1 MTSGNE
7 AWRSDRA
14 SLGSRS
20 DSVTDVPAAS
30 PQYLNVVSLAMD
42 RVAGTNL
49 LEVRVEVAQPIDRAA
64 ITGSAMVLLT
74 IGSVNPHRYTISSPG
89 GDDTYSIPLWGTL
102 TNDPAASFS
111 GKTITMYVLQDL
123 LTVGTG
129 PLEVRVTTYNGNASV
144 DGAAITAELDLP
156 ARSIRTDLS
165 AASGASL
172 AGRPIAESFTL
183 SPISVT
189 DVWYQVRAAYNL
201 REDEWDGVA
210 VYQNFFTDLV
220 TYAGAYSTVGNPG
233 VDNIA
238 SRGGYGTRFGRSP
251 AVMHMNKIAYSPNRD
266 EKAASHVVMHEFGHH
281 WLYFLRFRD
290 GATNSTMLNPLG
302 GHPAQYV
309 DTRAAFPVYGSDD
322 SSVMGGGTFRT
333 NADGSFTSTP
343 YASYG
348 YSWHDLYLMGLATAS
363 EVQPWYYIADSQPRL
378 ADAYYPPQNRT
389 FAGTRKDVTID
400 QVIAAMGARTPAY
413 PNTQRNFR
421 VLFVL
426 LADPSREPLPEEM
439 EQMQL
444 YRRLLEE
451 NFRTATAGRAGVS
464 TTFPL
469 LPPGPRRRA
478 SGK

>member
-1 MTSGNE
+1 MLRPAHFLLSAIVVFSLSVAAEERFVCGTSPAEIARDEAQAQWSQARRLERLSAGEGGAAAITTRDNVVIVNADDVNAPFRRPFDLAGKSLTFTPSGDGYSVTAGESQYDEARGALTSFGAERSIEYTLRGFELPLFGANVKKLYISRNNAISLEPLPADSFPQYTDLELATQRKTIIAPLLTTSTIQPDAPTLWISETTDALLVTWRMARTNHTYDVQARLAKNGQIRFSYRTADVWSASVVMTSGNE

-210 VYQNFFTDLV
+210 VYQNFFT
-220 TYAGAYSTVGNPG
+220 
-233 VDNIA
+233 
-238 SRGGYGTRFGRSP
+238 
-251 AVMHMNKIAYSPNRD
+251 
-266 EKAASHVVMHEFGHH
+266 
-281 WLYFLRFRD
+281 
-290 GATNSTMLNPLG
+290 
-302 GHPAQYV
+302 
-309 DTRAAFPVYGSDD
+309 
-322 SSVMGGGTFRT
+322 
-333 NADGSFTSTP
+333 
-343 YASYG
+343 
-348 YSWHDLYLMGLATAS
+348 
-363 EVQPWYYIADSQPRL
+363 
-378 ADAYYPPQNRT
+378 
-389 FAGTRKDVTID
+389 
-400 QVIAAMGARTPAY
+400 
-413 PNTQRNFR
+413 
-421 VLFVL
+421 
-426 LADPSREPLPEEM
+426 
-439 EQMQL
+439 
-444 YRRLLEE
+444 
-451 NFRTATAGRAGVS
+451 
-464 TTFPL
+464 
-469 LPPGPRRRA
+469 
-478 SGK
+478 